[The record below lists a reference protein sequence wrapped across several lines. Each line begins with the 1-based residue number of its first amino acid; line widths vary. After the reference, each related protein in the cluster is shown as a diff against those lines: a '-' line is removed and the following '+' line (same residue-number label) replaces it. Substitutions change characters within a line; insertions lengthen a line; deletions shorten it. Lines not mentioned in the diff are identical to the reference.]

1 MVWSQAGAE
10 GAEGGEFEECSVLLL
25 PLHQM
30 FTLHPHSV
38 GTVIDY
44 TITSGMDSHQSPQ
57 SKSRA
62 EHSIDETDFGGQIT
76 LNLGFL
82 HLQPSRVMGKDPAPF
97 NGESFLKVNCAF
109 STQADAH
116 GLTANGCCQE

>member
-1 MVWSQAGAE
+1 MVWSQGWVE
-10 GAEGGEFEECSVLLL
+10 GTEGVEFEECSVLVLS
-25 PLHQM
+25 LHQM

-44 TITSGMDSHQSPQ
+44 TITSGMNSHQSPE

-62 EHSIDETDFGGQIT
+62 EHPIDETDLGGQVT

-82 HLQPSRVMGKDPAPF
+82 YLQTSRMPI
-97 NGESFLKVNCAF
+97 
-109 STQADAH
+109 Q
-116 GLTANGCCQE
+116 